1 MLTIAIENHWL
12 THGERNPLEEEAEVK
27 IGFAGKEF
35 IVRLEA
41 VSLANMGLAESHLT
55 VTIGKTTVTLVDE
68 EIHDQKLTWDCDHP
82 EELNA

>member
-27 IGFAGKEF
+27 IGFA
-35 IVRLEA
+35 
-41 VSLANMGLAESHLT
+41 
-55 VTIGKTTVTLVDE
+55 VTLVDE